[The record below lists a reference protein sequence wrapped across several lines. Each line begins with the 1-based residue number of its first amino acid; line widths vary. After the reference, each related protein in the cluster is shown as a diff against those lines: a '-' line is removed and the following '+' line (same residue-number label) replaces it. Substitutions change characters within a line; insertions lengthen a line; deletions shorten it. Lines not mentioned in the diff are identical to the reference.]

1 MGTTQRKF
9 KIDGITIPNPTT
21 YEYNIEDLSSEETGR
36 TLDGIMHKDVV
47 STKDTYNC
55 SWRVLSWEDA
65 ATLLNAV
72 DGKTKVRFT
81 HADPRVPGQWITDWF
96 YIGARQGGALDLS
109 DDKRNWK
116 GINFTF
122 IRI

>member
-9 KIDGITIPNPTT
+9 KIDGIAIPTPST

-36 TLDGIMHKDVV
+36 TLDGKMHKDVV
-47 STKDTYNC
+47 ATKDTYQC
-55 SWRVLSWEDA
+55 SWRLLSWEDA

-81 HADPRVPGQWITDWF
+81 HADPRVPNQWITGDF

-109 DDKRNWK
+109 DGKRNWK
-116 GINFTF
+116 GISFTF